1 MARRTVEPY
10 SMNSNTANF
19 LFRFTISRVF
29 YLDTLKIRERERE
42 GKRDLV
48 QRIFSLSVQRILWI
62 ERVEKKSR
70 ESIKGFYFLLKNIG
84 RIFIRY
90 IVSIEEYINFRGKI
104 FISKNFSIVVFDVT
118 QRWKKF
124 FSFFFF
130 FHYYF
135 DTIKY
140 SLFDFRN
147 AKT

>member
-29 YLDTLKIRERERE
+29 YLDTLEIRERE
-42 GKRDLV
+42 GK
-48 QRIFSLSVQRILWI
+48 RIFSLSVQRILWI

-118 QRWKKF
+118 
-124 FSFFFF
+124 
-130 FHYYF
+130 
-135 DTIKY
+135 
-140 SLFDFRN
+140 
-147 AKT
+147 